1 MADAR
6 DKPDDRA
13 DKERGQRAT
22 FDRRT
27 GEVHGSGSGAGG
39 SGNPAEDYDRDSKAG
54 SGMKPTASPKIENAD
69 DDRSARPEGEA
80 S

>member
-1 MADAR
+1 MADA
-6 DKPDDRA
+6 PHSE
-13 DKERGQRAT
+13 DKERGQKAG

-54 SGMKPTASPKIENAD
+54 SGMKPASSPKKSG
-69 DDRSARPEGEA
+69 DRSARAGGDGT
-80 S
+80 

>member
-1 MADAR
+1 MPEANDNE
-6 DKPDDRA
+6 KES
-13 DKERGQRAT
+13 KERGQRAG
-22 FDRRT
+22 FDPRS

-54 SGMKPTASPKIENAD
+54 SGMKPTASPATAEPKGRPGEN
-69 DDRSARPEGEA
+69 EGDA